1 MTSLI
6 CLVCRC
12 NLSDGRLIREGEQF
26 AVNEREA
33 ENLVRGG
40 IARYDP
46 GPEIS
51 PEPIVPQT
59 TSEPDHIQES
69 EYPKQ
74 PKKKR
79 NQGSMSYV

>member
-26 AVNEREA
+26 TVAEREA

-46 GPEIS
+46 GPVIPPETVIS
-51 PEPIVPQT
+51 AVTLEPPEP
-59 TSEPDHIQES
+59 EP
-69 EYPKQ
+69 
-74 PKKKR
+74 PKKTGKKR
-79 NQGSMSYV
+79 KQGSMSYV